1 VLVVERADAAGGYAR
16 PIRHDGYTADLAVSE
31 LPTGVEDEL
40 VDGIFAHLGVRDRC
54 VFEPVDGFYRALLPD
69 LELDVPLGLE
79 AFAEAHAE
87 RFPVDAAG
95 FRRFTGICAQVLRDV
110 HGMPLHLPFD
120 RLDEVAARFPTLFRY
135 ANATL
140 AEVLDELLTDPRA
153 KAALAASWPQ
163 AGLPPERLSF
173 ATVAQGVALYAGG
186 MVTPRGGLGAVVDA
200 LANVLDDRLVLGRE
214 AVRIVLAD
222 GRAAGVEL
230 EGGERLATRSVVSA
244 GDARRALTLLVGTDA
259 LPPRLVRRLERL
271 RPSVSAFVLAAA
283 APDDGALPR
292 LTFLHDESGARWLTV
307 SEGVVVVRALAA
319 SDDAGDSLAGDLERL
334 APGARVLTS
343 LGPADLER
351 LTGNTGGAAFGWEN
365 SPQQTGSR
373 RLPIVTPVEGLF
385 LAGHW
390 AQPGHGAYRAIL
402 SGMHAARAVL
412 DRDGR
417 GAAIPEFRSS

>member
-1 VLVVERADAAGGYAR
+1 MLVVERADAAGGYAR

-244 GDARRALTLLVGTDA
+244 
-259 LPPRLVRRLERL
+259 
-271 RPSVSAFVLAAA
+271 FVLAAA

>member
-1 VLVVERADAAGGYAR
+1 VLVVERADAPGGYAR
-16 PIRHDGYTADLAVSE
+16 PIRHGSYTADLAVSE
-31 LPTGVEDEL
+31 LPTGVENEL
-40 VDGIFAHLGVRDRC
+40 IDGIFAHLGVRDRC
-54 VFEPVDGFYRALLPD
+54 VFEPVDGFYRAVLPD
-69 LELDVPLGLE
+69 LELDVPLGLD
-79 AFAEAHAE
+79 AFVECHAASFPAEA
-87 RFPVDAAG
+87 DG
-95 FRRFTGICAQVLRDV
+95 FRRLVELCAQLLQDV
-110 HGMPLHLPFD
+110 HGMPMHIPLD
-120 RLDEVAARFPTLFRY
+120 RLDEVAAQFPTLFRY
-135 ANATL
+135 ASATL

-153 KAALAASWPQ
+153 KAALAVSWPQ

-173 ATVAQGVALYAGG
+173 ATFAQGVALYADG
-186 MVTPRGGLGAVVDA
+186 MVAPRGGLGAVVDA
-200 LANVLDDRLVLGRE
+200 LADVLGDRLVLGRE

-222 GRAAGVEL
+222 GRVAGIEL
-230 EGGERLATRSVVSA
+230 EGGERLATRAVVSA
-244 GDARRALTLLVGTDA
+244 GDARRALAVLVGTDA

-271 RPSVSAFVLAAA
+271 RPSVSAFVLVAA
-283 APDDGALPR
+283 APDHGALPR
-292 LTFLHDESGARWLTV
+292 LTFLHDESGARWLTAR
-307 SEGVVVVRALAA
+307 EGVVVVRALAA
-319 SDDAGDSLAGDLERL
+319 SEDAADSLAGDLERL

-343 LGPADLER
+343 LGPSDLER

-417 GAAIPEFRSS
+417 GAAIPEFRST